1 MRIAFLG
8 AGRMG
13 GWLARQLAAAGHEVC
28 AYDAEPRRLGALCA
42 DGVRA
47 ADSLEALA
55 GASPQLLVNAVNLA
69 GTVAAFRSV
78 APLLDPGC
86 VLADLAS
93 IKAEIAE
100 YYRGCGRRFASVHPM
115 FGPTFADLKRQAAL
129 EQENAILIRE
139 SDPDALGVF
148 RALFERLG
156 LRLFEYS
163 FAEHDRMMAYSL
175 TTPFA
180 SSLVFAACI
189 DDTVVPGTS
198 FARHLRTA
206 RGLLS
211 EDDELLAEILFNPRS
226 LAQLRAISSRLE
238 ALEEIIRA
246 RDGEGL
252 RAFLRR
258 LRENLA

>member
-1 MRIAFLG
+1 MRITFLG

-13 GWLARQLAAAGHEVC
+13 SWLARKLAAAGHEVA
-28 AYDAEPRRLGALCA
+28 AYDTEPRRVGALA
-42 DGVRA
+42 TDGVRPL
-47 ADSLEALA
+47 DSLEALA
-55 GASPQLLVNAVNLA
+55 GTSPQLLVNAVNLA

-86 VLADLAS
+86 ALADLAS
-93 IKAEIAE
+93 VKADIAA

-115 FGPTFADLKRQAAL
+115 FGPTFADLQRSEL
-129 EQENAILIRE
+129 SQENAILIQE
-139 SDPDALGVF
+139 SDPETVGVF

-156 LRLFEYS
+156 LRLFQYS
-163 FAEHDRMMAYSL
+163 FDEHDQMMAYSL

-211 EDDELLAEILFNPRS
+211 EDDELLTEILFNPRS
-226 LAQLRAISSRLE
+226 LAQLAAIRSRLE
-238 ALEEIIRA
+238 LLERVIRD
-246 RDGEGL
+246 RDGEEL

-258 LRENLA
+258 LRGNLA